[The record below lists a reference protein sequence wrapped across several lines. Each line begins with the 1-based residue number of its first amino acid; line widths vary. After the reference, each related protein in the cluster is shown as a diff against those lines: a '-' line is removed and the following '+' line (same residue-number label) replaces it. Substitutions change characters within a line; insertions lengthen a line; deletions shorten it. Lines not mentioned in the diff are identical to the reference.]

1 MNLHAHSICICSF
14 MLSLLLLGLITTA
27 SYFLSP
33 VIKLNKADCIFL
45 QYTPLGGITCDAIDA
60 IYQGFYHLVT
70 QALLLGLRIDIRCK
84 HIGIERRRIRVTV
97 RLYDFVNK

>member
-1 MNLHAHSICICSF
+1 MYMYFHVILVTIGIDNDRI
-14 MLSLLLLGLITTA
+14 
-27 SYFLSP
+27 YFLSS